1 MKCDKN
7 RWHDGALVGGRH
19 QCAEVRLVAHAQV
32 RRTLVLHVLR
42 DAGRGHEAGGT
53 AVGAEV
59 AISCQR
65 S

>member
-1 MKCDKN
+1 M
-7 RWHDGALVGGRH
+7 
-19 QCAEVRLVAHAQV
+19 AHAHV

-42 DAGRGHEAGGT
+42 DAGRGHEARGT